1 MGPRVKPE
9 GDDWW
14 HSEKEKSRL
23 PAGPSLLS
31 LGSSVRTNGRPCPVG
46 QVSGPDDSGLAV
58 AVRASGRRPAADRAS
73 DSDSAGPDSGWGW
86 TSGSPWL
93 NVVPDNQAGGNWL
106 QGNLE
111 VSGLF
116 RGGRL
121 SRLWRREPRGL
132 NLPMYKPLTPTPRC
146 CRTGFPLLEKP
157 KLEKSQHATCRLLGQ
172 SFRLAPMLSA
182 SGMSFVLSNYSQ
194 SAQGARV
201 KPVPPIITGGYTL
214 SDQHGFVVRLS
225 NTQIIVVLTTIVLL
239 AIFTWLVAKTRL
251 RRDMR
256 ACEQGHTMAA
266 LAGVAAAPPISIAFV
281 IV

>member
-1 MGPRVKPE
+1 MAAATTGRAYLRHTVSWPDLPAFAKAFGGPTPDSPAKPWRSRDPAIHRSATRGLWKMGPRGKPG

-14 HSEKEKSRL
+14 HSGKEKSRL
-23 PAGPSLLS
+23 AAGPSLLS

-157 KLEKSQHATCRLLGQ
+157 KLEKSQDATCRLPGP
-172 SFRLAPMLSA
+172 SP
-182 SGMSFVLSNYSQ
+182 
-194 SAQGARV
+194 
-201 KPVPPIITGGYTL
+201 
-214 SDQHGFVVRLS
+214 RLS
-225 NTQIIVVLTTIVLL
+225 ILGNGSAWTIS
-239 AIFTWLVAKTRL
+239 
-251 RRDMR
+251 
-256 ACEQGHTMAA
+256 
-266 LAGVAAAPPISIAFV
+266 PSN
-281 IV
+281 